1 MFKRLKNFWREL
13 KAAVKK
19 LLFGEDKTVDVTEYE
34 QVEYNDDG
42 TVKSV
47 TKVHKEDSTGSWK
60 DLGRKF
66 IAKIKEGISW
76 CLDHPMQVLG
86 IGGVGGWSIF
96 SVVRGIKETDNLL
109 FGGLRKR
116 REERKSELRIYDDK
130 THGWY
135 YLCRPL
141 TRAEKNYVLMQQ
153 RMGRSM
159 GEVLTALGAIA

>member
-1 MFKRLKNFWREL
+1 MFKRLRNFWREL

-19 LLFGEDKTVDVTEYE
+19 LLFGEDKIVDITEYE
-34 QVEYNDDG
+34 QTTYDENG
-42 TVKSV
+42 NIKEV
-47 TKVHKEDSTGSWK
+47 TKVRKEDSTGSWK

-86 IGGVGGWSIF
+86 IGGVSGWSIF

-109 FGGLRKR
+109 FGSLRKR
-116 REERKSELRIYDDK
+116 REERKSELRIYDDR
-130 THGWY
+130 THGYY

-141 TRAEKNYVLMQQ
+141 TRAEKNYVLIQQ